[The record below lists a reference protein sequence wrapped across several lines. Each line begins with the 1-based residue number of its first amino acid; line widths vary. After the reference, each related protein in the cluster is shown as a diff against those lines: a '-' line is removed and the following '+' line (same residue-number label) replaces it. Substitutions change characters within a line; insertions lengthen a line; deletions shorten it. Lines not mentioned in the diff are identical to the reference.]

1 MQSSSKLFTPITIRD
16 VTIRNRLFVSPM
28 CQYSAVEGVPGSWHM
43 THYGSRAVGGAGLV
57 MVEAT
62 AVSPQGRISPEDTG
76 LWTPKQAE
84 AFKPIVAFMAEHGAV
99 PAIQLAHAGR
109 KASTATPWN
118 GGAPLDPNQ
127 GGWQTWAPSARAF
140 GTFPVPMAMSND
152 HLTSVRDAFV
162 ASARL
167 AMIAGFEVIEIHMA
181 HGYLLHEFLSPLSN
195 QREDQ
200 YGGSF
205 ENRIRFPLEVTRAV
219 RDTWPKAKPLFV
231 RLSATDWMPGGWD
244 LDDTVKFSACLR
256 DIGVDLIDTSSG
268 GLAPDAKIPAGP
280 MFQVP
285 FARRIRAEAKIMTG
299 AVGFITTAKEAEAIL
314 AQGDADVVFVARQFL
329 RDPYFALHAAK
340 DLGAEIRWPKQME
353 RGR

>member
-127 GGWQTWAPSARAF
+127 GGWQ
-140 GTFPVPMAMSND
+140 
-152 HLTSVRDAFV
+152 
-162 ASARL
+162 
-167 AMIAGFEVIEIHMA
+167 
-181 HGYLLHEFLSPLSN
+181 LHS
-195 QREDQ
+195 
-200 YGGSF
+200 
-205 ENRIRFPLEVTRAV
+205 
-219 RDTWPKAKPLFV
+219 
-231 RLSATDWMPGGWD
+231 
-244 LDDTVKFSACLR
+244 
-256 DIGVDLIDTSSG
+256 
-268 GLAPDAKIPAGP
+268 
-280 MFQVP
+280 
-285 FARRIRAEAKIMTG
+285 
-299 AVGFITTAKEAEAIL
+299 
-314 AQGDADVVFVARQFL
+314 
-329 RDPYFALHAAK
+329 
-340 DLGAEIRWPKQME
+340 
-353 RGR
+353 